1 MKKIEKHIQKK
12 LAKIPRKYQHPLVHH
27 VHKKHKI
34 SRRTLFYMKEYGP
47 RSHVTSV
54 IVKESIK
61 IIILTALISSMGGIA
76 LQSVEEKIIAI
87 APLIILM
94 PALNNLVGSFGT
106 LVSSKF
112 TTLLYTGKI
121 SLAKSKEHLLA
132 LMFMI
137 AFVSSVYLG
146 IASVLLGTF
155 YGYPFSYTIL
165 IEIVGISVFATIL
178 LVGFISL
185 ISIALG
191 FYIFKKNEDPNNFL
205 IPISTSIADVGSMT
219 ILAVMVTLLF

>member
-1 MKKIEKHIQKK
+1 MKTIEKHIQKK

-27 VHKKHKI
+27 VHRKHKI

-47 RSHVTSV
+47 HSRIASA
-54 IVKESIK
+54 IVRESIK
-61 IIILTALISSMGGIA
+61 IVILTSIISSIGGIA
-76 LQSVEEKIIAI
+76 LQSVAEKIVAI

-106 LVSSKF
+106 IISSKF
-112 TTLLYTGKI
+112 TTMLYTGKI
-121 SLAKSKEHLLA
+121 SLAKSKEHLIA

-137 AFVSSVYLG
+137 AFVSSIYLG

-155 YGYPFSYTIL
+155 YGHPFSYTTL
-165 IEIVGISVFATIL
+165 IEIVGISVFATLL
-178 LVGFISL
+178 LVGFISV

-191 FYIFKKNEDPNNFL
+191 FYIFRKNEDPNNFL
-205 IPISTSIADVGSMT
+205 IPISTSIADIGSMT
-219 ILAVMVTLLF
+219 ILAVMVTLFF